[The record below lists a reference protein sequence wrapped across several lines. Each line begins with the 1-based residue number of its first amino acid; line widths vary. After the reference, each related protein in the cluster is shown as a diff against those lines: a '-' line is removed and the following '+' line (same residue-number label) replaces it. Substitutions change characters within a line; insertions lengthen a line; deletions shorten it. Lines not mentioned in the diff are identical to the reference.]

1 MGERAMNK
9 LSNKVAIVTAATK
22 GIGLAC
28 AEMLADNGAVTYIA
42 ARNEKVGNA
51 LVENM
56 NAKGHK
62 ARFLHFDARKEDDY
76 AHVIKTA
83 AEREGRLDILV
94 NNYGTTDVAKDR
106 DLLNG
111 DTEAFFDIM
120 RTNVQSVYL
129 TCKHAIP
136 YMMPTGGSIINIS
149 SIAGVV
155 PDLSRLA
162 YGVSKAAIDWLTK
175 NIALQ
180 YARHNIRCNAVLPG
194 LIATD
199 AAMENMSSEFRELF
213 LKHVP
218 LGRVGK
224 PEDIAAAVLYYASDE
239 SSYVTGMIHEV
250 AGGYALGTPQYA
262 DFAGKT
268 EQSR

>member
-1 MGERAMNK
+1 MNR
-9 LSNKVAIVTAATK
+9 LENKVAIVTAATK

-28 AEMLADNGAVTYIA
+28 AAMLAEHGAIVYIA
-42 ARNEKVGNA
+42 ARNEKAGNT
-51 LVENM
+51 LITTM
-56 NAKGHK
+56 KKKGYNVH
-62 ARFLHFDARKEDDY
+62 FIPFDAQKKGDY
-76 AHVIKTA
+76 TQLIETA
-83 AEREGRLDILV
+83 VQQEGRLNILV
-94 NNYGTTDVAKDR
+94 NNYGSTDTEKDK
-106 DLLNG
+106 DLLGG
-111 DTEAFFDIM
+111 DTDAFFDIVQ
-120 RTNVQSVYL
+120 TNIQSVYL

-149 SIAGVV
+149 SIAAII

-180 YARHNIRCNAVLPG
+180 YARYNIRCNAILPG
-194 LIATD
+194 LIATE
-199 AAMENMSSEFRELF
+199 AAMENMSPKFRELF

-224 PEDIAAAVLYYASDE
+224 PEDIAAAVLYYASDD

-262 DFAGKT
+262 DFVGKI
-268 EQSR
+268 EQNR